1 MKNFL
6 LGVFA
11 SVAIVA
17 LCGANAQ
24 RVAPKYK
31 VETAVHIE
39 KFEDA
44 LNELTAQGWELVE
57 YEPRNNWI
65 TAVFKKE

>member
-11 SVAIVA
+11 SVAMVA
-17 LCGANAQ
+17 LCGAKAQ
-24 RVAPKYK
+24 RVTPRYK
-31 VETAVHIE
+31 VETAVHQN
-39 KFEDA
+39 KFEDV
-44 LNELTAQGWELVE
+44 LNELTVQGWELVE
-57 YEPRNNWI
+57 YEPINNFI